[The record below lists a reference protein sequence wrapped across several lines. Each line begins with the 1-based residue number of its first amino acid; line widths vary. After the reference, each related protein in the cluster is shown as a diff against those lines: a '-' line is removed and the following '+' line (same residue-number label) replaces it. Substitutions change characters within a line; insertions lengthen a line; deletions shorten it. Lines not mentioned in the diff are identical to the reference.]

1 MKTKPMFNGYKVI
14 PGKNEHERSEMEKG
28 LRKILRDAKNYD
40 WNRRDIEYALKNL
53 LHKEVIK

>member
-1 MKTKPMFNGYKVI
+1 MFNGYKVI